1 MHSKSP
7 VLWIVATPLGNPGDL
22 SPRAKEVLVGADLVL
37 AEDTRRAGKL
47 FERLGLPAAGFMSFH
62 EHNEQARLGTV
73 LQRLEHGDQVAL
85 IADAGTPLVA
95 DPGYR
100 LVRHCR
106 AAGFSVRPVPGPS
119 APITALM
126 ASGLP
131 PYPFAFLGF
140 LPRKASQQ
148 RAVWQQYQ
156 GLSCTLVFFERKSR
170 LQETLAVAASELGRR
185 ELCLARELTKT
196 HEEFIVTRLERW
208 EEIGEEL
215 RGELTVLI
223 GPAEPQTAT
232 PEEARAYLLRAQES
246 GGRPKEIVRNAQQH
260 LHGWSTKALYEM
272 LLHQQGKE

>member
-1 MHSKSP
+1 MHSKLP
-7 VLWIVATPLGNPGDL
+7 VLWIVATPLGNRGDL
-22 SPRAKEVLVGADLVL
+22 SPRAQEVLVGADLVL

-47 FERLGLPAAGFMSFH
+47 FERLGLPAVGFMSFH

-73 LQRLEHGDQVAL
+73 LQRLENGEQVAL

-100 LVRHCR
+100 LVRQCR

-131 PYPFAFLGF
+131 PYPFVFLGF
-140 LPRKASQQ
+140 LPRKPSQQ

-170 LQETLAVAASELGRR
+170 LRETLAVAASELGRR
-185 ELCLARELTKT
+185 ELCVARELTKT

-208 EEIGEEL
+208 EEISEEL

-223 GPAEPQTAT
+223 GPAEPQVAT
-232 PEEARAYLLRAQES
+232 PEEARASLLREQAS
-246 GGRPKEIVRNAQQH
+246 GGRPKEIARAAQKH
-260 LHGWSTKALYEM
+260 LHGWSTKALYEL